1 MMFAAL
7 LITLPTR
14 SYSTSR
20 TGGTGGVKP
29 EKTAD
34 EKAAEGIEEH
44 DEKVILGDDDE
55 AERERGRSRGMGQG
69 EKGLGTQS
77 STPSDRTV
85 VGKAEVLGGP
95 DKE

>member
-29 EKTAD
+29 EEPVD
-34 EKAAEGIEEH
+34 EKAAEGIEEQ
-44 DEKVILGDDDE
+44 DEKVVLGGDEE
-55 AERERGRSRGMGQG
+55 AERERGRSRGIGQSD
-69 EKGLGTQS
+69 KGLGAQS

-85 VGKAEVLGGP
+85 VGKTEVLGGL